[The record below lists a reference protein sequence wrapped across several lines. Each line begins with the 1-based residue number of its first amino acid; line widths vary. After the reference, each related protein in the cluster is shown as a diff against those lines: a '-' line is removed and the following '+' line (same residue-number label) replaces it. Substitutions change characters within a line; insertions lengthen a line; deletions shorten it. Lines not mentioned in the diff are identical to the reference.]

1 MQRKDFV
8 GAAAAGALGLIA
20 TAPALAAD
28 PPTVTSG
35 ATSNA
40 TKALDDYVLAFMHKY
55 QVPAG
60 SAAVAKDG
68 RLVYARAFG
77 YRDLKQTTRASPR
90 DRFRIASSSKP
101 ITAVAIMLLIEAGKL
116 HLDDRAFDTLSDFAP
131 PNGTK
136 EDPRLRTISIRNLL
150 EHTAG
155 FDSTVTD
162 PQFDA
167 LRTAAGALGKP
178 APATHTD
185 IIKYAMGQPLA
196 FTPGT
201 KFLYSNLG
209 YNILGRVIERIA
221 GVDYATYVK
230 SHVLAPAGISRVEL
244 GRTRPKDRLPDE
256 VEAWDDPNCIPMY
269 SVYEDDL
276 TAVPYSYGGF
286 SMEAID
292 AHGGWLAST
301 IDLTR
306 FLNAV
311 AGSTGAQLLP
321 SAAVQTML
329 SKPDL
334 PQYRTVD
341 HYYAKG
347 WLVGSGTVVNHS
359 GALTWGTAST
369 IGRLSGGLTY
379 ALCFNRLGY
388 DVQTFVGS
396 LMTDSVN
403 IIKSVAA
410 WPSTDLYPE
419 YA

>member
-8 GAAAAGALGLIA
+8 GAAAAGTLGLIA
-20 TAPALAAD
+20 SAPALGAN
-28 PPTVTSG
+28 PPIVTNG
-35 ATSNA
+35 ATSSA
-40 TKALDDYVLAFMHKY
+40 TKPIDDYVIAFMSKY
-55 QVPAG
+55 RIPAG

-77 YRDLKQTTRASPR
+77 YQDLKQTTRATPR

-101 ITAVAIMLLIEAGKL
+101 ITAVATMQLIEAGKL
-116 HLDDRAFDTLSDFAP
+116 HLDDRAFDVLSDFAP
-131 PNGTK
+131 PNGSQA
-136 EDPRLRTISIRNLL
+136 DPRLRTISIRNLL

-155 FDSTVTD
+155 FDSTETD

-167 LRTAAGALGKP
+167 LRTAAAALGKP

-185 IIKYAMGQPLA
+185 IIKYMMGQPLA

-201 KFLYSNLG
+201 KYLYSNFG
-209 YNILGRVIERIA
+209 YNVLGRVIESIA
-221 GVDYATYVK
+221 GVGYATYVK
-230 SHVLAPAGISRVEL
+230 AHVFAPAGISRMEL
-244 GRTRPKDRLPDE
+244 GRTKPKDRLPDE
-256 VEAWDDPNCIPMY
+256 VEAWDDSNCNTMY

-276 TAVPYSYGGF
+276 TSVRYSYGGF

-311 AGSTGAQLLP
+311 AGSTGRQLLAP
-321 SAAVQTML
+321 ATVETML

-334 PQYRTVD
+334 PQYRTAD
-341 HYYAKG
+341 HYYAMG
-347 WLVGSGTVVNHS
+347 WVVGNGMVMNHN
-359 GALTWGTAST
+359 GALTWGTSST
-369 IGRLSGGLTY
+369 IGRLAGGLTY
-379 ALCFNRLGY
+379 AVCFNRLGY
-388 DVQTFVGS
+388 DRAFGDG
-396 LMTDSVN
+396 LMTDSAN
-403 IIKSVAA
+403 AIKNVTA
-410 WPSTDLYPE
+410 WPSFDLYPR